1 MARGEEIPMKVPLT
15 PLRCLHR
22 AIDLYG
28 HKEGVV
34 CSGKRFTYA
43 EFGMRC
49 ERLAFALA
57 RAGVRQDDRIGYL
70 SFNTHQLLEG
80 YFGAPQARAM
90 LMPLNVRL
98 TPAELCQILQHSEPR
113 VLFYESG
120 FAPLLDE
127 LRRAWP
133 AMRTINLDSEYEDF
147 LATGR
152 PERADIF
159 TYDEDSIAEL
169 FYTSGSTGTP
179 KGVMLSHRT
188 VYMHAMA
195 VAAVFAHD
203 DTAVELHTIPL
214 FHANGWGRAHTSA
227 MMGIKQVML
236 RRFDPAVVCRLI
248 EEEKATSMSL
258 VPTMANALLMFND
271 LSAYDLSSLKH
282 ISIGGAAASPVLIA
296 RMENAFH
303 CQALSGYGLTET
315 SPVASFARPK
325 STVTYAD
332 EDDRHRHQAMAGW
345 PLPGTGIRVVD
356 ADMRDVPRD
365 MSTIG
370 EIVISGDNVMDGY
383 FKDLAGTQA
392 VMSGAW
398 FHSGDMAVWDE
409 EGWIQIVDRKK
420 DIIISGGENISSIEV
435 ENALA
440 AHPGVAE
447 VAVVGAPD
455 PVWGEIPVAFVVT
468 RPDSPCTKEELSAFA
483 ATRLAKFKLPR
494 RWEFRT
500 EPLPKGGT
508 GKVLKRELREP
519 FWQGKDRRIGEA
531 T

>member
-1 MARGEEIPMKVPLT
+1 MKVPLT

-34 CSGKRFTYA
+34 CGGKRFTYT
-43 EFGMRC
+43 EFGERC
-49 ERLAFALA
+49 ERLASALA
-57 RAGVRQDDRIGYL
+57 RAGVRQEDRVAYL

-98 TPAELCQILQHSEPR
+98 TPPELGQILQHSEPR
-113 VLFYESG
+113 ILFYESG

-127 LRRAWP
+127 LRRTWP
-133 AMRTINLDSEYEDF
+133 AMSTINLDSEYEDF
-147 LATGR
+147 LANGR

-169 FYTSGSTGTP
+169 FYTSGSTGAP

-188 VYMHAMA
+188 LYMHAMA

-214 FHANGWGRAHTSA
+214 FHANGWGRAQTSA

-236 RRFDPAVVCRLI
+236 RRFDPATVCRLI
-248 EEEKATSMSL
+248 QEEKATSMSL
-258 VPTMANALLMFND
+258 VPTMANALLMFNE
-271 LSAYDLSSLKH
+271 LSAYELSSMKH

-303 CQALSGYGLTET
+303 CQVLSGYGLTET

-325 STVTYAD
+325 STVTYGD
-332 EDDRHRHQAMAGW
+332 EEDRHRRQAMAGW
-345 PLPGTGIRVVD
+345 PLAGTEIRVVD

-365 MSTIG
+365 MTTIG
-370 EIVISGDNVMDGY
+370 EIVICGDNVMDGY
-383 FKDLAGTQA
+383 FKDPAGTQA

-398 FHSGDMAVWDE
+398 FHSGDMAVWDK

-435 ENALA
+435 EHVLA
-440 AHPGVAE
+440 SHPSVAE
-447 VAVVGAPD
+447 AAVVGAPD
-455 PVWGEIPVAFVVT
+455 PVWGEIPVAFVVVK
-468 RPDSPCTKEELSAFA
+468 PGSYCDQEQLAAFA
-483 ATRLAKFKLPR
+483 EQKLAKFKLPR
-494 RWEFRT
+494 KYKFQS

-508 GKVLKRELREP
+508 GKVLKRELREQ
-519 FWQGKDRRIGEA
+519 FWEGKERRVQG
-531 T
+531 